1 MLLDSWRNVLQR
13 RWLSVGAG
21 VLALAAL
28 AWFFFGRG
36 AADTTS
42 YLTAAVDRGDVVAK
56 VSASGSLS
64 ALVTVDVGT
73 QVSGRVQS
81 LLADFNSQVK
91 KGELIAKIDPAL
103 FQGAV
108 AQARANVVAAEGNL
122 ARLAV
127 QADDARRQSERARQM
142 FDQRLISENDRDT
155 ALTAAR
161 AAEAA
166 VRQARGQLEQ
176 AQSALQ
182 QAETNLRYTDI
193 RAPTDGIVISRAVNV
208 GQTVA
213 ASLAAPVLF
222 TIAQDLRLM
231 EVHTNVS
238 ESDIGRL
245 QAGMPASFTVDAYP
259 GETFRGTIRDIR
271 NAPQVVQNVVTYDA
285 VIDVSNADL
294 KLKPGMTASVT
305 VISARRDGVL
315 RIPNSALRFR
325 PPSADGAKNGSG
337 SAGAARPTGGGRP
350 VRPERASD
358 ERVVWV
364 LSGKNMARRRV
375 QTGLTDGTF
384 TEVVGG
390 EVAEGDQVI
399 TSMSGGNAAGGS
411 ASRPGGAGGFRIL

>member
-1 MLLDSWRNVLQR
+1 MDSWRNVLQR

-21 VLALAAL
+21 LVALAAL

-108 AQARANVVAAEGNL
+108 AQARASVVAGEGNL

-161 AAEAA
+161 AADAA

-245 QAGMPASFTVDAYP
+245 QPGMPASFTVDAYP

-337 SAGAARPTGGGRP
+337 SVGAARPTGGGRP
-350 VRPERASD
+350 ARSEPAGD
-358 ERVVWV
+358 ERVAWA
-364 LSGKNMARRRV
+364 LIGKSMARRRV

-384 TEVVGG
+384 TEIVGG
-390 EVAEGDQVI
+390 ELAEGDQVI
-399 TSMSGGNAAGGS
+399 TSMSGGTAAGGS
-411 ASRPGGAGGFRIL
+411 AARPGGAGGFRIL